1 MKEKNTCAM
10 VSIDLMIA
18 LVLLI
23 AAVTLAVMIM
33 PSISHEDR
41 DWRIKQYMTATRA
54 SDNLVQSTGDWEW
67 EKWADPDFSNVS
79 TIGLYHVSD
88 EGQKNKALDYNKIKK
103 LMGNPYKDNE
113 LSWWEFPRPSTS
125 ISQRENAA
133 RALGLGDYNFYMQL
147 HPVGLERTDFNSTF
161 TEINLSK
168 QTINF
173 DTATVIDR
181 YVYIKS
187 DSGSG
192 YLKDRYDQFT
202 LHYRL
207 NLWVW

>member
-1 MKEKNTCAM
+1 MEKNTDATVGIDFM
-10 VSIDLMIA
+10 VA

-23 AAVTLAVMIM
+23 AAVILATMIM

-54 SDNLVQSTGDWEW
+54 SDNLVQSAGDEGWENEW
-67 EKWADPDFSNVS
+67 ISNYSNVS
-79 TIGLYHVSD
+79 TIGFLNVNND
-88 EGQKNKALDYNKIKK
+88 GLKKKVLDYNKIKK
-103 LMGNPYKDNE
+103 LMEDPYINNQ
-113 LSWWEFPRPSTS
+113 LSWWEFPRLTTS
-125 ISQRENAA
+125 ISVRDNAA
-133 RALGLGDYNFYMQL
+133 RVLGLSDYNFYMQL
-147 HPVGLERTDFNSTF
+147 HPIVLDITDFNYSV